1 MLGQKRRSGRRS
13 LTREFPPHAT
23 SRKSGDRDRGCPGDR
38 TGGGRSA
45 RGPWGQSGLVD
56 VNADALEEL
65 AAALRGKDQHAVAVA
80 ADVSSGA
87 AVRQMVERVV
97 AAFGTVHIL
106 VNNAGVLRNSP
117 VMEMPESE
125 WDLVVDVCLKG
136 AFLCSQAVLPIMV
149 TNRYG
154 KIVNISSL
162 AARSVS
168 VLGGAAYTSAK
179 AGLLG
184 FSRHLA
190 REVAPHG
197 INVNAICPGATDTP
211 MTRMGSVTPDTSTKS
226 ARRYRWAVGDCPRTR
241 PTLSCS
247 SSPTLPRSSQGLHST
262 STGGSS
268 WSDRSRAGD
277 RTGQAP
283 WGCACEGR

>member
-1 MLGQKRRSGRRS
+1 MNSLRMPLAGKVAIVTGAAQGIGRAVAEALADHGAS
-13 LTREFPPHAT
+13 L
-23 SRKSGDRDRGCPGDR
+23 
-38 TGGGRSA
+38 
-45 RGPWGQSGLVD
+45 GLVD
-56 VNADALEEL
+56 VNADTLEEL
-65 AAALRGKDQHAVAVA
+65 AAALRGRDQHAVAVA

-211 MTRMGSVTPDTSTKS
+211 MTRDGVRDAGHFNEVGKTIPLG
-226 ARRYRWAVGDCPRTR
+226 RWGLPQDQAHAVLFLVSDAASFITGA
-241 PTLSCS
+241 TLDVN
-247 SSPTLPRSSQGLHST
+247 
-262 STGGSS
+262 GG
-268 WSDRSRAGD
+268 
-277 RTGQAP
+277 QLMV
-283 WGCACEGR
+283 